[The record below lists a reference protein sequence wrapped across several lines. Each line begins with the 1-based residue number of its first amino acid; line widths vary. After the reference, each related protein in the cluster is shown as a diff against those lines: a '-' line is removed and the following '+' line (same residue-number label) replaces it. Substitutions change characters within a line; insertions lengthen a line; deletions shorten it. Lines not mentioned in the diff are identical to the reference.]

1 MARDFSVCNVITYG
15 IYKLELWLQR
25 IYREEIVDLK
35 VAATYEVSK
44 DAGNTGSLLTCRW
57 WFGPWLRPCC
67 TKGAVQVANHLYHI
81 ICEFGAPIILHS
93 DNGLEFRNQV
103 VNALLF
109 IWPSLQLVHGRSR
122 TAITQGSVKRS
133 NGDFQGMLG
142 SWIRENKCSKW

>member
-1 MARDFSVCNVITYG
+1 MARDFSVCNVITKLRRADG

-35 VAATYEVSK
+35 VAATY
-44 DAGNTGSLLTCRW
+44 
-57 WFGPWLRPCC
+57 
-67 TKGAVQVANHLYHI
+67 
-81 ICEFGAPIILHS
+81 EFGAPIILHS